1 MTLRDEIDFFDISLT
16 SFRSAANTFTT
27 STMESFEMIVNGERQ
42 LTVVTNIEITAKN
55 EWQRQLVDF

>member
-1 MTLRDEIDFFDISLT
+1 MTLRDEINFFDISLT
-16 SFRSAANTFTT
+16 SFRSAANTFTA

-55 EWQRQLVDF
+55 E